1 MRLDYLKYFIDTAD
15 MLSIKAAAKKNCISP
30 QGMSKALRSI
40 ETDLGFE
47 LFNRGSNNI
56 VLTRCGKEIL
66 PAAKRVAVE
75 YDAMMAQAEEMLR
88 KDDIP
93 HLVIYCSMF
102 VFVSGMIGRLR
113 SCVNEIGCNVEYVQ
127 MKTDSTIEILR
138 RGGSQGGNRQLGVV
152 IFFSQLA
159 HENFSQQDR
168 LKDACLA
175 YRPYL
180 QYSDHLLVSK
190 SSPLAE
196 KRACGGAVSK
206 DELRALPVISSSG
219 EQSAALRRYLGD
231 GSIDTYIED
240 LNTRIQLVH
249 DGQGGILVPPFA
261 EFLSGRS
268 FEGLA
273 LVPLEKPYIVELGFI
288 GTQEL
293 LNSRLLL
300 SLISKLNEYYRP
312 LAQAGLCHLL

>member
-1 MRLDYLKYFIDTAD
+1 M
-15 MLSIKAAAKKNCISP
+15 
-30 QGMSKALRSI
+30 
-40 ETDLGFE
+40 
-47 LFNRGSNNI
+47 
-56 VLTRCGKEIL
+56 
-66 PAAKRVAVE
+66 
-75 YDAMMAQAEEMLR
+75 
-88 KDDIP
+88 
-93 HLVIYCSMF
+93 
-102 VFVSGMIGRLR
+102 
-113 SCVNEIGCNVEYVQ
+113 
-127 MKTDSTIEILR
+127 
-138 RGGSQGGNRQLGVV
+138 
-152 IFFSQLA
+152 
-159 HENFSQQDR
+159 
-168 LKDACLA
+168 
-175 YRPYL
+175 
-180 QYSDHLLVSK
+180 
-190 SSPLAE
+190 
-196 KRACGGAVSK
+196 SK